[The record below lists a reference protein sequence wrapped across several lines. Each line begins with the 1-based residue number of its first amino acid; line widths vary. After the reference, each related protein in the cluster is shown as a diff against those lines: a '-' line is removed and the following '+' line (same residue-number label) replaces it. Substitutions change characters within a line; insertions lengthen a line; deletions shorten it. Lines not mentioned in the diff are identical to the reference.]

1 MNWDER
7 FAIPEPNAE
16 NKALI
21 EEIRKKET
29 ELVQLEDKLERN
41 KDEKQYMIEMLK
53 NVKQELDNTQA
64 LCKAK
69 EREEESM
76 RHLTAL
82 IEREAGRL
90 GQETASMEKEHKT
103 LAERRNNLEIFKAK
117 QKLEEF
123 MKQMNW
129 DQHTMDAFLEE
140 SARKEE
146 DKMAIDKYA
155 RQDEQRIKQLLTL
168 AIEKKTVEASMKRRA
183 LDKELTE
190 TQSAQIALDRT
201 TENLQQA
208 LMDTQYLI
216 QQWENTIKQMKQ
228 RDTEIQQCTLM
239 REKSATITEKKR
251 FLDTLKANNNRTE
264 WKINMTSQQAVK
276 LRQNLREQEEAYT
289 DLKDEL
295 DSCKVTLDRTASDV
309 ESMKSNIT
317 RMKRDIEV
325 NDKIKEA
332 KIFNA
337 ALEEKLQA
345 ATQSALSEEDRAAQ
359 IEQFLKDE
367 ELAIKITCLSQKL
380 ALMEGDLL
388 SDEKQMLNMKVAELN
403 AVLEEKRKSV
413 SKLNNMLMESEHDI
427 RFLRKEMEKS
437 EAQKRDLTSR
447 VEELMLLCTAN
458 EKELKKI
465 RLRKQQD
472 KMLEQNILKVE
483 VKRMRDLLYNTTD
496 SMLSLEKRKL
506 ELQRAIKERQDE
518 TVVYREMLKQQF
530 KISEQERQ
538 RLVELNEKLSKVD
551 LMKNRFEVLMLSMT
565 APEGEEENS
574 PAYYITKAAQDKEE
588 LRLKRS
594 ALEDK
599 ISKMELENKAL
610 ENTVLL
616 FDNCNSAFRKSLHK
630 VNESPEYQE
639 KLRLG
644 EELRAI
650 EETLKFKKRQI
661 KQLQQD
667 LQVSPGYGL

>member
-1 MNWDER
+1 MSDIVNTVLWEMNWDER

-21 EEIRKKET
+21 EEVRDTSYLSYLRKYT
-29 ELVQLEDKLERN
+29 AFSQLN

-103 LAERRNNLEIFKAK
+103 LAERRNNLENKIFKAK

-155 RQDEQRIKQLLTL
+155 RQDEQRIKLLTL

-190 TQSAQIALDRT
+190 TQSAQVLK
-201 TENLQQA
+201 ENSGA

-228 RDTEIQQCTLM
+228 RDTEIQQCTLQLGQANQKM

-317 RMKRDIEV
+317 RMKRDIE
-325 NDKIKEA
+325 EA

-367 ELAIKITCLSQKL
+367 ELAIKVGILEVLNHMVLPAQKTGEGTIKPGGHHECTGTLSRKHICDLLHGHLCSTCQKL

-413 SKLNNMLMESEHDI
+413 SKLNNI
-427 RFLRKEMEKS
+427 KEMEKS

-465 RLRKQQD
+465 RLRKQD

-538 RLVELNEKLSKVD
+538 RLSVELNEKLSKVD

-574 PAYYITKAAQDKEE
+574 PAYYITKVRAHTFTFHQS
-588 LRLKRS
+588 LLK
-594 ALEDK
+594 
-599 ISKMELENKAL
+599 
-610 ENTVLL
+610 LL
-616 FDNCNSAFRKSLHK
+616 
-630 VNESPEYQE
+630 
-639 KLRLG
+639 
-644 EELRAI
+644 
-650 EETLKFKKRQI
+650 
-661 KQLQQD
+661 D
-667 LQVSPGYGL
+667 LQWRPAH